1 MSNTMKLQKIILSLS
16 LISIV
21 SLYAETMDRD
31 EVASQFPPKPTTCT
45 KKIAH
50 ACADSCCVIVCLT
63 AGCTLLTSLLE
74 HPGYPNDYADC
85 CTSVALT
92 SAGSIATSLSYFDAR
107 KREKSKEE

>member
-1 MSNTMKLQKIILSLS
+1 MLNTMKLQKIILGLS
-16 LISIV
+16 LISMA
-21 SLYAETMDRD
+21 SLCAETMDRD
-31 EVASQFPPKPTTCT
+31 DFTTQIQPQPTKNN

-50 ACADSCCVIVCLT
+50 ACADGCCVTVCLT
-63 AGCTLLTSLLE
+63 AGCALLTSLLE

-92 SAGSIATSLSYFDAR
+92 SLGSILTSISYFDAR